1 MSEVEKKSKKAKE
14 AKETKDTNSSS
25 TKALI
30 AELESVRESAQRKD
44 LAMASLLDELRIAQ
58 TGASKAAAERDE
70 KYALAA
76 QLVAANDAAQKAK
89 KQQDQAQKDTVAAQK
104 ELAALRQITIDLEA
118 KLEVANA
125 TAAALAEKLETAK
138 KDKDTIR
145 QLRLDLQKRAEQDAQ
160 RDMGI
165 TKLSQELDRTK
176 AVMATELDK
185 AMNEKQH
192 LSSII
197 NEAAA
202 DRDALL
208 AEFEKLKAE
217 LKHSEEESAKRKK
230 KLKKKEKEVDEV
242 KEDKKAA
249 KEEVKSL
256 KVKLAKNKV
265 EKEVLSGLEQE
276 LAELRAAKEQTDMQL
291 QVVQAALEKTKASA
305 QKKDVKIKHIEV
317 KNKIQIDDKL
327 RELKLKV
334 VSSIDETIQSLLG
347 VPGGEQLAPSSTPLS
362 PPSTPRNG
370 SVRESPATTPSTGII
385 PSATVKSPGPMSPVA
400 ESSTPTPLSP
410 GLTDAAYPQPT
421 HFA

>member
-1 MSEVEKKSKKAKE
+1 
-14 AKETKDTNSSS
+14 
-25 TKALI
+25 
-30 AELESVRESAQRKD
+30 
-44 LAMASLLDELRIAQ
+44 
-58 TGASKAAAERDE
+58 
-70 KYALAA
+70 
-76 QLVAANDAAQKAK
+76 
-89 KQQDQAQKDTVAAQK
+89 
-104 ELAALRQITIDLEA
+104 
-118 KLEVANA
+118 ANA
-125 TAAALAEKLETAK
+125 TAAALAEKLDAAK

-276 LAELRAAKEQTDMQL
+276 LAELRAAKEQ
-291 QVVQAALEKTKASA
+291 VRAS
-305 QKKDVKIKHIEV
+305 ETMT
-317 KNKIQIDDKL
+317 
-327 RELKLKV
+327 ELY
-334 VSSIDETIQSLLG
+334 E
-347 VPGGEQLAPSSTPLS
+347 
-362 PPSTPRNG
+362 
-370 SVRESPATTPSTGII
+370 
-385 PSATVKSPGPMSPVA
+385 
-400 ESSTPTPLSP
+400 
-410 GLTDAAYPQPT
+410 
-421 HFA
+421 